1 MFHAL
6 QETIGTIVEGAGER
20 YEKLRDR
27 PFEEVETWMSGGRGK
42 EEDHGSGGQIEL
54 NSWFDPFPSELSSGY
69 RNLIA
74 TDHIV
79 YDGTPH
85 KIFT

>member
-1 MFHAL
+1 
-6 QETIGTIVEGAGER
+6 
-20 YEKLRDR
+20 
-27 PFEEVETWMSGGRGK
+27 MSGGRGK

-54 NSWFDPFPSELSSGY
+54 DPWFDPFLSEPSSGY

>member
-1 MFHAL
+1 
-6 QETIGTIVEGAGER
+6 
-20 YEKLRDR
+20 
-27 PFEEVETWMSGGRGK
+27 MSGGRGK

-54 NSWFDPFPSELSSGY
+54 DPWFDPFLSEPSSGY

-79 YDGTPH
+79 YDSTPH